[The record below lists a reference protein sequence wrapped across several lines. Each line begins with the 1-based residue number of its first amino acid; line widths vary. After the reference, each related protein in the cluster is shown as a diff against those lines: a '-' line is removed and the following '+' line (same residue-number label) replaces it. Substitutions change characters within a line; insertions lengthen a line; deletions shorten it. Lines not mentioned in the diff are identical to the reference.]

1 MVFSLLNASYSLLNA
16 VTAALPLL
24 TGDLK
29 PLLTGDLKPRSDL
42 VNTASICSHT
52 RVHKTFDKCKTDATQ
67 PCKLAIVFTSR
78 EVCIRRQ
85 ISMILPSSSQVLPLS
100 LKVVS
105 SLHTDTDGS
114 KGAPIN
120 PDEPAVVLSD
130 DDTPWKP
137 CRSGWWWSVG

>member
-1 MVFSLLNASYSLLNA
+1 MENLA
-16 VTAALPLL
+16 
-24 TGDLK
+24 
-29 PLLTGDLKPRSDL
+29 
-42 VNTASICSHT
+42 ASICSHT

-100 LKVVS
+100 LKVVG
-105 SLHTDTDGS
+105 SLHTDIDGS

-120 PDEPAVVLSD
+120 PDEVVVVVVIVLA
-130 DDTPWKP
+130 DDTPWRP
-137 CRSGWWWSVG
+137 CSRNGWWWSVG